1 MSNKEDKQF
10 KLMELIEKD
19 LIKDPFKQFEIWY
32 AEAKNSNFPY
42 PNSFVLIAMVL
53 NFIQTKIVAK
63 EKI

>member
-1 MSNKEDKQF
+1 MGNKEDKQF

-42 PNSFVLIAMVL
+42 PNSFILSTSDSAGSISSRV
-53 NFIQTKIVAK
+53 
-63 EKI
+63 